1 MQKACSLGRHQFTR
15 VRVQHSK
22 ISHKGQLYV
31 EKKREHNPR
40 ICKTGFV
47 CETLARI
54 WITCLKLDDNKIKA

>member
-31 EKKREHNPR
+31 EKREHNR
-40 ICKTGFV
+40 ESVKQALCVRLWQEFGLLVLSWT
-47 CETLARI
+47 
-54 WITCLKLDDNKIKA
+54 ITK